1 MPLTT
6 SSGKAPFLRCRRSR
20 ERRRATALLLAV
32 LRQAVS
38 QVAGD
43 AQSCANGSA
52 HGGTDGLHPHERL
65 VASRSVQACRSRPS
79 QPWRTSSPMVCESSS
94 GGVTSAS
101 RGSARASSG
110 QCSRPRRA
118 ARQLSA
124 SRSDRATSAR
134 STSAS
139 SPSRV
144 AGEPV
149 SRPRLTDPNDDPDA
163 KDRRSVEDPGR
174 CCGCTTSPRPT
185 YVRGSTIPTS
195 EGCICTAAS
204 YVSSRSSWI
213 SDEDGWIGLSNLE
226 GGRVRA
232 VRVHQRPRTSTL

>member
-1 MPLTT
+1 VPGADARGEITGTRDGKPSIVAGHDGRVAPGPKGRETSRTMPLTT

-101 RGSARASSG
+101 RGSARALQPS
-110 QCSRPRRA
+110 P
-118 ARQLSA
+118 ARGA
-124 SRSDRATSAR
+124 TAECVAKRSCDVGKVDECF
-134 STSAS
+134 
-139 SPSRV
+139 V
-144 AGEPV
+144 A
-149 SRPRLTDPNDDPDA
+149 
-163 KDRRSVEDPGR
+163 
-174 CCGCTTSPRPT
+174 
-185 YVRGSTIPTS
+185 
-195 EGCICTAAS
+195 
-204 YVSSRSSWI
+204 
-213 SDEDGWIGLSNLE
+213 
-226 GGRVRA
+226 
-232 VRVHQRPRTSTL
+232 